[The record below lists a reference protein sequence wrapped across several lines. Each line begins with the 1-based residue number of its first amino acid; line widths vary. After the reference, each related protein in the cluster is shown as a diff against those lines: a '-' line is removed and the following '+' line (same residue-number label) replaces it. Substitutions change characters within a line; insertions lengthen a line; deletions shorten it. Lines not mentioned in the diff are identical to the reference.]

1 MKNYKRF
8 TLIELLVVVAIIAIL
23 ASLLIPALGRARK
36 VAIQADCLSKMRQ
49 VGLALKYYEDDKGHV
64 PRGMPNSVD
73 WLGKKASNF
82 GTFPVLPKD
91 RPLNQY
97 IYPGK
102 TLSDDIEMEAVHCK
116 ADELRYDER
125 GTSYVPN
132 TSAKSWENLRWRNM
146 KKPRVSLDDLLC
158 PSLFITF
165 NEQPTYG
172 IMMGGVANYII
183 KHSKVYYS
191 NMVFGDGHA
200 SYHKLASAYKMTSR
214 YELKNQ

>member
-1 MKNYKRF
+1 M
-8 TLIELLVVVAIIAIL
+8 
-23 ASLLIPALGRARK
+23 
-36 VAIQADCLSKMRQ
+36 
-49 VGLALKYYEDDKGHV
+49 
-64 PRGMPNSVD
+64 
-73 WLGKKASNF
+73 
-82 GTFPVLPKD
+82 
-91 RPLNQY
+91 
-97 IYPGK
+97 
-102 TLSDDIEMEAVHCK
+102 
-116 ADELRYDER
+116 
-125 GTSYVPN
+125 PN